1 MQRILTEADEQAFKL
16 IEAHRDKMDRLVE
29 ALLLREE
36 LMRDEIDSIFR
47 AESNGVV
54 TGPVG
59 VVSKEPV

>member
-1 MQRILTEADEQAFKL
+1 
-16 IEAHRDKMDRLVE
+16 MDRLVE

-59 VVSKEPV
+59 VASKE